1 MGRRLSFVLALA
13 AVLQD
18 PVLSQQ
24 CPLGSPSQT
33 LQFADGGAEQRVL
46 ALRRL
51 PGYLDPL
58 YGLVQSFLDVVQP
71 NPFPTELLRDAL
83 NEPPAASP
91 SQVLQYQAGYIACAA
106 IAVVYFVAVPL
117 AGLSICCCRRRRRC
131 GGRLKAYRRS
141 LLCRCHVLMA
151 CLFLTTLV
159 ILGGAIFAFAAN
171 QKVKEA
177 VEPGTRDALNT
188 LQALR
193 HHLSGVRRGV
203 QQTVQQFAVPKEQ
216 VLSDLNNV
224 GRSIGTI
231 IHFVLK
237 GSVYSAL
244 AALKGRVQDLQDTKH
259 HLQTIGR
266 TVQTLMQRQAE
277 LEAALRARKP
287 SITALLGD
295 PRCTYCASAA
305 SRAQGLEPEA
315 NFRKVPSVEGVWKT
329 LQGLP
334 RADFADMIYQAN
346 RSFNSVPELTVV
358 KMAEV
363 VRALKEEVE
372 NAAQK
377 VQSIADSFPVTDHTR
392 PLAEALAKA
401 ENGSR
406 PYLKEVAHYERCRWI
421 AAVIACTVLLLIV
434 CCNLLGLVCGA
445 YGLAVRDDPSDY
457 DGRGEAGAKLLITGV
472 CFSFLFSWLLM
483 LLVFGTFITGGNVR
497 TVLCKPWASQE
508 VYQFIDTPGNLPPSM
523 NISWRLG
530 LKEDLNVTTAYQ
542 QCKNGAGLW
551 EVLQLEGSYSLNEHL
566 KVEKY
571 TAAFQKRVRDFNMH
585 FEDIVLLNADAKKD
599 LETFRDSQVD
609 LIDYAAF
616 TAQLH
621 KSVVRTN
628 MDGLA
633 LDLERLSNLQSDRSV
648 KEQLADEAQKLRR
661 IQNMTVLKMKELVVK
676 LRESVHFLSTKA
688 PSFQVL
694 LKGLQLGSAI
704 LIKASPFCAALNRSE
719 SQIGLVKASFSV
731 QTQRILRQELDC
743 FMKKEVGYISQYL
756 NWVRSTVTEDVA
768 SCQPV
773 STALDSARVILCDRI
788 VDPWNAFWFSL
799 GSCTFFLIPSIFFSI
814 KTVQHF
820 RPVRH
825 RLISTGSE
833 ETCPFHIPR
842 VTSLRL

>member
-1 MGRRLSFVLALA
+1 MPPSSPLEPHPFSTRSQKWRP
-13 AVLQD
+13 AVLSGVTRQ
-18 PVLSQQ
+18 
-24 CPLGSPSQT
+24 G
-33 LQFADGGAEQRVL
+33 L
-46 ALRRL
+46 APFQPTCR
-51 PGYLDPL
+51 
-58 YGLVQSFLDVVQP
+58 FL
-71 NPFPTELLRDAL
+71 FCAL
-83 NEPPAASP
+83 
-91 SQVLQYQAGYIACAA
+91 QVLQYQAGYIACAA

-159 ILGGAIFAFAAN
+159 ILPL
-171 QKVKEA
+171 K
-177 VEPGTRDALNT
+177 
-188 LQALR
+188 
-193 HHLSGVRRGV
+193 GV

-216 VLSDLNNV
+216 VLSDLNSESPV
-224 GRSIGTI
+224 STVS
-231 IHFVLK
+231 HLAFS
-237 GSVYSAL
+237 SVCHRISQEWATFL
-244 AALKGRVQDLQDTKH
+244 TLWATSGV
-259 HLQTIGR
+259 
-266 TVQTLMQRQAE
+266 TLMQRQAE

-315 NFRKVPSVEGVWKT
+315 NFRKVSSSRTWVLKLP
-329 LQGLP
+329 GLHARVQTRSCSPCWGYVLRDLTAGP
-334 RADFADMIYQAN
+334 RRYLPCNDCL
-346 RSFNSVPELTVV
+346 P
-358 KMAEV
+358 
-363 VRALKEEVE
+363 ALKEEVE

-566 KVEKY
+566 KVEKVSGREQCWGLARY
-571 TAAFQKRVRDFNMH
+571 GDFCC
-585 FEDIVLLNADAKKD
+585 I
-599 LETFRDSQVD
+599 SP
-609 LIDYAAF
+609 
-616 TAQLH
+616 QLH

-633 LDLERLSNLQSDRSV
+633 LDLERLSNLQVGGRIGSSLLPWAPREESAAAASSLHSHPCFPANLAYGCSLQSV
-648 KEQLADEAQKLRR
+648 TWCGNSAPCRLCPFPPVAWLAFPGAAGLSRKAPACLTEVLPHSAKITRLRGSFSPLLQLA
-661 IQNMTVLKMKELVVK
+661 
-676 LRESVHFLSTKA
+676 
-688 PSFQVL
+688 
-694 LKGLQLGSAI
+694 
-704 LIKASPFCAALNRSE
+704 
-719 SQIGLVKASFSV
+719 
-731 QTQRILRQELDC
+731 
-743 FMKKEVGYISQYL
+743 
-756 NWVRSTVTEDVA
+756 EDVA